1 VRTKRD
7 RQRRRNNE
15 GREKQ
20 NLSEPQPYLI
30 RTEELA
36 LDAGAAAARRGSQH
50 PPPLLVLLSGWWAKA
65 GS

>member
-15 GREKQ
+15 RREKQ

-50 PPPLLVLLSGWWAKA
+50 PPHLLVLLSGWWAKA